1 MSAKPKYDMFMPEY
15 ELIRSRNEILT
26 EEKRQRIYKE
36 IPELKVWNDD
46 MADST
51 IGYAKARLM
60 GRSDHPIESLDDY
73 MKDMLEERDRLL
85 AEHGYSPDVFEP
97 VYTCKLCK
105 DTGFIGGEPC
115 ACLKQRIID
124 YFYKQSLI
132 KRSLEVENFENFD
145 ISFYSDKEF
154 GSYLKTPRKQME
166 ENLEKAK
173 DFVESFDK
181 KSSNLLLRGSSGLGK
196 TYLSNCIAKSVL
208 DKGKTV
214 LYLSSTRL
222 FDEIIPDVMMNKN
235 IHFENADIYDYV
247 YSCELLII
255 DDFGTEQITKITLP
269 NIFQCINERLVA
281 GLSTVISTNLTLE
294 DIRNTYSER
303 IFSRLIDR
311 YEVLEFYGEN
321 IRYKRLSEG

>member
-15 ELIRSRNEILT
+15 ELIRSRNELLT
-26 EEKRQRIYKE
+26 EEKRQKVFE
-36 IPELKVWNDD
+36 DLPELKAWQDD
-46 MADST
+46 
-51 IGYAKARLM
+51 IAKASIDFAKAKLM
-60 GRSDHPIESLDDY
+60 GRNDTPFNSLDEY
-73 MKDMLEERDRLL
+73 VENMVSERDRLL
-85 AEHGYSPDVFEP
+85 ASRGYTPDVFEP
-97 VYTCKLCK
+97 IYTCSLCH
-105 DTGFIGGEPC
+105 DTGFVGNDPC
-115 ACLKQRIID
+115 VCLKQRIID
-124 YFYKQSLI
+124 YFYSQSLI
-132 KRSLEVENFENFD
+132 KRSLEIENFENFD
-145 ISFYSDKEF
+145 LSLYSDQKFE
-154 GSYLKTPRKQME
+154 SYIKTPREQME
-166 ENLEKAK
+166 ENLHIAK

-181 KSSNLLLRGSSGLGK
+181 KGSNLLLRGGSGLGK

-235 IHFENADIYDYV
+235 IHFTNADIYDYV

-255 DDFGTEQITKITLP
+255 DDFGTEQITRITLP

-311 YEVLEFYGEN
+311 YEVLEFFGEN
-321 IRYKRLSEG
+321 IRYKRLSNG